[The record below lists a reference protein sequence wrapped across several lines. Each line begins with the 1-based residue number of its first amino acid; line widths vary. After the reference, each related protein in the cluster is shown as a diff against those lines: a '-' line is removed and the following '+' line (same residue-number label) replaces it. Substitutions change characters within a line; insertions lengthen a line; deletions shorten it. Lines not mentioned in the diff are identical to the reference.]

1 MCVQIIVLICS
12 SMLECVLF
20 INIKLLHL
28 IHTFTLYISER
39 KMDEEAPGPKRK
51 KVVTGNEVLALLE
64 KHENDVRK
72 VAKDVL
78 EDLCPFDLSDEDA
91 V

>member
-1 MCVQIIVLICS
+1 MFLP
-12 SMLECVLF
+12 LLF
-20 INIKLLHL
+20 TSY
-28 IHTFTLYISER
+28 IHSLCTFQNA
-39 KMDEEAPGPKRK
+39 KWVKRPHAQNEK
-51 KVVTGNEVLALLE
+51 KVVTRNEVLALLE

-91 V
+91 ARRRD